1 MTHSIYQNDTAA
13 ANSSRTIIS
22 MNSVVSLQANITK
35 LITGKIIEA
44 HWKVDV
50 GKSTIETSYSFAI
63 YFNYHR
69 F

>member
-1 MTHSIYQNDTAA
+1 MTHSIYQNGTAV

-22 MNSVVSLQANITK
+22 MNSVVSLQAKMTT
-35 LITGKIIEA
+35 LVTREIIEA